1 MAPLKKNKLKFKKN
15 QILNLNPILSPLQP
29 RTGSLWNSTHLH
41 LDETFHFFFFL
52 VWIFSWVLCLF
63 YSFTHL
69 HLDNTFILFLVCFVF
84 FTHLL
89 ISTLMKHFISC
100 LFICLFYKIKF
111 NHLNLF
117 AHLIKK
123 TFLCPLFVLLIALPI
138 YSCSHLHLD
147 QTFYFFCPLFVLLIW
162 IIWTFR
168 LTQNLESFSNNRFGL
183 I

>member
-1 MAPLKKNKLKFKKN
+1 M
-15 QILNLNPILSPLQP
+15 SPLQP
-29 RTGSLWNSTHLH
+29 RIGLLWNSTRLH
-41 LDETFHFFFFL
+41 LDETFYFSFFSFEFFL
-52 VWIFSWVLCLF
+52 A
-63 YSFTHL
+63 SF
-69 HLDNTFILFLVCFVF
+69 VC